1 MVFPIERE
9 GFAGPSRRP
18 HFLVRQKRGGEG
30 RPDPFITLRRLE
42 IENTHKE
49 ENNMRSNKAHRLLAL
64 LLTFV
69 MTFSL
74 LPTVTWA
81 ATSGDCSAD
90 DGSSSVTWS
99 YDANTTTL
107 TISGTGAMADYGT
120 TTSAR
125 APWYSQR
132 GTVTKITVSEGVT
145 RIGAFAFNS
154 YAKLTSV
161 SLPTTLESIGD
172 SAFISCTS
180 LTDTNFLP
188 STDISMGDSVF
199 AACTGIAVIA
209 IPDGW
214 TKIDAG
220 AFASITQATA
230 IAIPSTVK
238 EIGAAAFKSCTKV
251 ATVSIPDSVTKIGN
265 DAFADWTIEQTLC
278 FDKDKDDVLSAVTF
292 GDGWN
297 GNALIDYNGER
308 VYPFAFNGTYTYEE
322 NSVNWAYDLDTKT
335 LSFIGTGAFDIA
347 AGTTITEEVYPWL
360 RFTAYVE
367 HVVFSDG
374 LTSIPD
380 SVISNATKLRTV
392 KLPSTLVTVGAGAFK
407 GCTAVSWISLP
418 SSVRT
423 IGVSAFAN
431 WTVAQIIN
439 IEMSAED
446 FANKDV
452 MWYASDWNAKAV
464 VTYLEGPDIAWA
476 NNAVITLDTDQG
488 IFTGVVDL
496 EARTVTFSRDMSN
509 PAPFTLTQVTASVTG
524 ADGSAEVPDNLEMVT
539 YSGKVKFRGTDQIT
553 LVPANGTNGDRISL
567 IVFFQITWIRYT
579 FSGKGTEKSPYLIK
593 NANDLVGLAAVVNAG
608 NTMAGKYLRQT
619 ADIDMT
625 GVPDWTPIAKATTSG
640 SSRNPFSGTYDGRGH
655 RIKNFVYNNA
665 ETSYFG
671 LFGVLGESSVVKSI
685 VLDESCSITAK
696 SYVGGIAARSFGR
709 IEDCVNYGKV
719 TATGTAGQVPTLMV
733 GGIVGNGKVLTNCA
747 NYGDV
752 TGNPNASGFSSDGG
766 TNVGGIAGNAR
777 ILVNCRNYG
786 AVIGGGLVG
795 GVVGQVSDH
804 QSTLEN
810 PMGVVSGCANYGT
823 VNAREKAGG
832 LVGLLGGI
840 MEDCYNQGTV
850 KVEKTTVGGLVGI
863 ANTNRNANG
872 RGDMAGVFNSYHT
885 GSVQYGSEEAEPVAG
900 HLIGSATGVDV
911 NGKSLGN
918 LYYQEVGI
926 LPAIGNYDA
935 GDYATAM
942 PLTAMQAQE
951 FVDKL
956 NGYANIS
963 LYGVT
968 WTQGDSES
976 QNLPV
981 CGSFETLK
989 DYACDLTGLT
999 VNDSAALLDKNGNY
1013 YFVLPYDAD
1022 LAKVTVA
1029 TTVSPR
1035 ATVTPADGAVD
1046 FSNGRVDFVVT
1057 AEDGTHSKTYPVTVT
1072 KAASLNGLSM
1082 LRLNSWCNGS
1092 VDPSKNNGYDGA
1104 VLVDPNDFK
1113 QDTTSYSSTQ
1123 YDLHVVPLGLDNTGT
1138 NSSYRFWAIPAETGA
1153 TMTAAIGETT
1163 KTINPVTDMMGESAE
1178 YIQYG
1183 SLLKLGENTLT
1194 LTVTPPT
1201 GGNGKETV
1209 YTFKLTVLPTLK
1221 TVTFAEGG
1229 LEQDQ
1234 AFAPETLDYTLK
1246 VPDSVKSLT
1255 PTVTAT
1261 LSDGVT
1267 VTYSPELENGKLP
1280 LDKLENGKFTITV
1293 SGTEAGAT
1301 STTYTYTVET
1311 IGTYDAKITTN
1322 ATGAQVRVYQG
1333 DTLVT
1338 PGKNGVYSLRT
1349 DKSYRYVAV
1358 AKGYVTKTGTITQS
1372 ALNKAGE
1379 LTVTLS
1385 AAPTLSLTKYDAFW
1399 PNFRGNDQNM
1409 AITSVKTPTGQID
1422 AETESSDVE
1431 LLWASASGSG
1441 YDSGAVGSPI
1451 FVDGYMYAYAGTK
1464 LLKLDPAT
1472 GATVAYANMASNSD
1486 FAIIPPTYA
1495 DGMIF
1500 VALKEGRVQA
1510 FRADTLESLW
1520 VYQDPLKG
1528 QSNSPITYSDGYVY
1542 VGFWNGESG
1551 DANFV
1556 CLTADYEGTST
1567 KEALWRYTSKG
1578 GFYWAG
1584 AYAND
1589 KYVVVGTDD
1598 GQSGYTSQTAKLV
1611 VFDKFTGEIVDSKTD
1626 YTGDIRSNIA
1636 YADGRVYFTSKGGYF
1651 YSEVLGDNG
1660 KLSGSQAINLGG
1672 MSTSTP
1678 VVYNNRA
1685 YVGVSG
1691 DGQFTA
1697 YSGHHI
1703 AVLDLNSWS
1712 VAYTAATQGYP
1723 QTSGLL
1729 STNTEDGSVN
1739 VYFMDNYTPGVMRV
1753 INDSANQTSLKGG
1766 ITENGKSNCAPVVFK
1781 PEGPLAQYCISS
1793 PVVDEY
1799 GTLYFK
1805 NDSGNLIALT
1815 SAVKEL
1821 VVKEMPEV
1829 TKGDDGDYTA
1839 EGGKIVALLANSME
1853 RDVTKLV
1860 TYRDAADGSVE
1871 AVYTYGIN
1879 VGNYTLSTKAVSLTG
1894 ASESDIKIGNGS
1906 VDGTTVDGVT
1916 TFKAGT
1922 SADAP
1927 EIKVTAPAAGWKLGE
1942 SNAFTVASENDAAC
1956 VVLVKKADGTYQK
1969 LTATT
1974 ANGTHSFTATLA
1986 ADDEII
1992 VMLNGDMN
2000 GDGLVNATDATLVS
2014 RACLSESH
2022 RAYRALSDQATC
2034 AIGTPNAAAALMIN
2048 RACLSAAHKAY
2059 KAMSW

>member
-1 MVFPIERE
+1 
-9 GFAGPSRRP
+9 
-18 HFLVRQKRGGEG
+18 
-30 RPDPFITLRRLE
+30 
-42 IENTHKE
+42 
-49 ENNMRSNKAHRLLAL
+49 
-64 LLTFV
+64 
-69 MTFSL
+69 
-74 LPTVTWA
+74 
-81 ATSGDCSAD
+81 
-90 DGSSSVTWS
+90 
-99 YDANTTTL
+99 
-107 TISGTGAMADYGT
+107 
-120 TTSAR
+120 
-125 APWYSQR
+125 
-132 GTVTKITVSEGVT
+132 
-145 RIGAFAFNS
+145 
-154 YAKLTSV
+154 
-161 SLPTTLESIGD
+161 
-172 SAFISCTS
+172 
-180 LTDTNFLP
+180 
-188 STDISMGDSVF
+188 
-199 AACTGIAVIA
+199 
-209 IPDGW
+209 
-214 TKIDAG
+214 
-220 AFASITQATA
+220 
-230 IAIPSTVK
+230 
-238 EIGAAAFKSCTKV
+238 
-251 ATVSIPDSVTKIGN
+251 
-265 DAFADWTIEQTLC
+265 
-278 FDKDKDDVLSAVTF
+278 
-292 GDGWN
+292 
-297 GNALIDYNGER
+297 
-308 VYPFAFNGTYTYEE
+308 
-322 NSVNWAYDLDTKT
+322 
-335 LSFIGTGAFDIA
+335 
-347 AGTTITEEVYPWL
+347 
-360 RFTAYVE
+360 
-367 HVVFSDG
+367 
-374 LTSIPD
+374 
-380 SVISNATKLRTV
+380 
-392 KLPSTLVTVGAGAFK
+392 
-407 GCTAVSWISLP
+407 
-418 SSVRT
+418 
-423 IGVSAFAN
+423 
-431 WTVAQIIN
+431 
-439 IEMSAED
+439 
-446 FANKDV
+446 
-452 MWYASDWNAKAV
+452 
-464 VTYLEGPDIAWA
+464 
-476 NNAVITLDTDQG
+476 
-488 IFTGVVDL
+488 
-496 EARTVTFSRDMSN
+496 
-509 PAPFTLTQVTASVTG
+509 
-524 ADGSAEVPDNLEMVT
+524 
-539 YSGKVKFRGTDQIT
+539 
-553 LVPANGTNGDRISL
+553 
-567 IVFFQITWIRYT
+567 
-579 FSGKGTEKSPYLIK
+579 
-593 NANDLVGLAAVVNAG
+593 
-608 NTMAGKYLRQT
+608 
-619 ADIDMT
+619 
-625 GVPDWTPIAKATTSG
+625 
-640 SSRNPFSGTYDGRGH
+640 
-655 RIKNFVYNNA
+655 
-665 ETSYFG
+665 
-671 LFGVLGESSVVKSI
+671 
-685 VLDESCSITAK
+685 
-696 SYVGGIAARSFGR
+696 
-709 IEDCVNYGKV
+709 
-719 TATGTAGQVPTLMV
+719 
-733 GGIVGNGKVLTNCA
+733 
-747 NYGDV
+747 
-752 TGNPNASGFSSDGG
+752 
-766 TNVGGIAGNAR
+766 
-777 ILVNCRNYG
+777 
-786 AVIGGGLVG
+786 
-795 GVVGQVSDH
+795 
-804 QSTLEN
+804 
-810 PMGVVSGCANYGT
+810 
-823 VNAREKAGG
+823 
-832 LVGLLGGI
+832 
-840 MEDCYNQGTV
+840 
-850 KVEKTTVGGLVGI
+850 
-863 ANTNRNANG
+863 
-872 RGDMAGVFNSYHT
+872 
-885 GSVQYGSEEAEPVAG
+885 
-900 HLIGSATGVDV
+900 
-911 NGKSLGN
+911 
-918 LYYQEVGI
+918 
-926 LPAIGNYDA
+926 
-935 GDYATAM
+935 
-942 PLTAMQAQE
+942 
-951 FVDKL
+951 
-956 NGYANIS
+956 
-963 LYGVT
+963 
-968 WTQGDSES
+968 
-976 QNLPV
+976 
-981 CGSFETLK
+981 
-989 DYACDLTGLT
+989 
-999 VNDSAALLDKNGNY
+999 
-1013 YFVLPYDAD
+1013 
-1022 LAKVTVA
+1022 
-1029 TTVSPR
+1029 
-1035 ATVTPADGAVD
+1035 
-1046 FSNGRVDFVVT
+1046 
-1057 AEDGTHSKTYPVTVT
+1057 
-1072 KAASLNGLSM
+1072 M

-1385 AAPTLSLTKYDAFW
+1385 AVPAISLPDYAASW

-1409 AITSVKTPTGQID
+1409 AITKVKTPTGQID
-1422 AETESSDVE
+1422 AETKTSDVE

-1451 FVDGYMYAYAGTK
+1451 FVGGYMYAYAGTR

-1472 GATVAYANMASNSD
+1472 GATVKSVEMASNSD

-1556 CLTADYEGTST
+1556 CLTADYEGTSA
-1567 KEALWRYTSKG
+1567 KEALWRYTSQG

-1584 AYAND
+1584 AYANE

-1611 VFDKFTGEIVDSKTD
+1611 VFDKRTGEIVDSKES

-1636 YADGRVYFTSKGGYF
+1636 YADGRVYFTSKGGHF
-1651 YSEVLGDNG
+1651 YSEVIGSDG
-1660 KLSGSQAINLGG
+1660 KIDLTQSKDIDLGG

-1678 VVYNNRA
+1678 VVYKSRA

-1691 DGQFTA
+1691 EKQFTA

-1712 VAYTAATQGYP
+1712 VAYTATTQGYP

-1753 INDSANQTSLKGG
+1753 INDSAGQTALKNG
-1766 ITENGKSNCAPVVFK
+1766 ITENGQSNCAPVVFK
-1781 PEGPLAQYCISS
+1781 PEGPLAQYCICS
-1793 PVVDEY
+1793 PVVDKY

-1821 VVKEMPEV
+1821 VVAEAPESIDVDGNKVQV
-1829 TKGDDGDYTA
+1829 T
-1839 EGGKIVALLANSME
+1839 GGKIVAKLANGME

-1860 TYRDAADGSVE
+1860 TYHLNDEQEPE
-1871 AVYTYGIN
+1871 AVYTYGAE
-1879 VGNYTLSTKAVSLTG
+1879 VGNYTLSTKTVSLTG
-1894 ASESDIKIGNGS
+1894 AAQAEIKIGNGS

-1974 ANGTHSFTATLA
+1974 GENGTHSFTATLA
-1986 ADDEII
+1986 EGDEI
-1992 VMLNGDMN
+1992 VVALKGDVDGNGEIDI
-2000 GDGLVNATDATLVS
+2000 ADAMQTKAASLGTLTLEGQYV
-2014 RACLSESH
+2014 
-2022 RAYRALSDQATC
+2022 YC
-2034 AIGTPNAAAALMIN
+2034 AMVAGGTEIDIADAMQVKAASLGT
-2048 RACLSAAHKAY
+2048 LDLT
-2059 KAMSW
+2059 W

>member
-145 RIGAFAFNS
+145 RIGVFAFNS

-804 QSTLEN
+804 QSTLKN

-1072 KAASLNGLSM
+1072 KAASPNGLSM

-1385 AAPTLSLTKYDAFW
+1385 AVPAISLPDYAASW

-1409 AITSVKTPTGQID
+1409 AITKVKTPTGQID

-1871 AVYTYGIN
+1871 AVYTYGTN

-1974 ANGTHSFTATLA
+1974 GENGTHSFTATLA
-1986 ADDEII
+1986 EGDEI
-1992 VMLNGDMN
+1992 VVALKGDVDGNGEIDI
-2000 GDGLVNATDATLVS
+2000 ADAMQTKAASLGTLTLEGQYV
-2014 RACLSESH
+2014 
-2022 RAYRALSDQATC
+2022 YC
-2034 AIGTPNAAAALMIN
+2034 AMAAGGTEIDIADAMQVKAASLGT
-2048 RACLSAAHKAY
+2048 LDLT
-2059 KAMSW
+2059 W

>member
-1 MVFPIERE
+1 
-9 GFAGPSRRP
+9 
-18 HFLVRQKRGGEG
+18 
-30 RPDPFITLRRLE
+30 
-42 IENTHKE
+42 
-49 ENNMRSNKAHRLLAL
+49 MRSNKAHRLLAL

-1072 KAASLNGLSM
+1072 KAASPNGLSM

-1338 PGKNGVYSLRT
+1338 PDKKGVYSLRT
-1349 DKSYRYVAV
+1349 DKSYNYVVV
-1358 AKGYVTKTGTITQS
+1358 AKGYVTKTGTISQP
-1372 ALNKAGE
+1372 ALNEGV
-1379 LTVTLS
+1379 LNVTLT

-1510 FRADTLESLW
+1510 FRADNLTSLW

-1551 DANFV
+1551 AANFV
-1556 CLTADYEGTST
+1556 CLTADYEGTSA
-1567 KEALWRYTSKG
+1567 KEALWRYTSDG

-1611 VFDKFTGEIVDSKTD
+1611 VFNKRTGEIVDSKEG

>member
-1 MVFPIERE
+1 
-9 GFAGPSRRP
+9 
-18 HFLVRQKRGGEG
+18 
-30 RPDPFITLRRLE
+30 
-42 IENTHKE
+42 
-49 ENNMRSNKAHRLLAL
+49 MRSNKAHRLLAL

-671 LFGVLGESSVVKSI
+671 LFGVLGESSVVKGI

-1072 KAASLNGLSM
+1072 KAASPNGLSM

-1267 VTYSPELENGKLP
+1267 VTYSPALDADGKLP

-1293 SGTEAGAT
+1293 SGTEEGAT
-1301 STTYTYTVET
+1301 STIYTYTVET

-1338 PGKNGVYSLRT
+1338 PNESGVYSLRT
-1349 DKSYRYVAV
+1349 DMSYRYVVV
-1358 AKGYVTKTGTITQS
+1358 AKGYVTKTGTISQP
-1372 ALNKAGE
+1372 ALNEGV
-1379 LTVTLS
+1379 LNVTLT

-1422 AETESSDVE
+1422 AETKNSDVE

-1472 GATVAYANMASNSD
+1472 GATVASANMASNSD

-1551 DANFV
+1551 AANFV
-1556 CLTADYEGTST
+1556 CLTADYEGTSV
-1567 KEALWRYTSKG
+1567 KEALWRYTSQG

-1611 VFDKFTGEIVDSKTD
+1611 VFDKRTGEIVDSKEG

-1660 KLSGSQAINLGG
+1660 KLSGSKSINLGG

-1678 VVYNNRA
+1678 VVYNGRA

-1691 DGQFTA
+1691 TGQFTP

-1703 AVLDLNSWS
+1703 AVLDLTSWS
-1712 VAYTAATQGYP
+1712 VAYTATTQGYP

-1753 INDSANQTSLKGG
+1753 INDSANQTALKNG
-1766 ITENGKSNCAPVVFK
+1766 ISENGQSNCAPVVFK

-1821 VVKEMPEV
+1821 VVKEAPESVDVDGSKVQV
-1829 TKGDDGDYTA
+1829 T
-1839 EGGKIVALLANSME
+1839 GGKIVAKLANGME
-1853 RDVTKLV
+1853 RDVTNVV
-1860 TYRDAADGSVE
+1860 TYRTNDEGQPE
-1871 AVYTYGIN
+1871 AVYTYGTN
-1879 VGNYTLSTKAVSLTG
+1879 VGNYTLSVKTVSLTQPK
-1894 ASESDIKIGNGS
+1894 SDIKIGNGTT
-1906 VDGTTVDGVT
+1906 DGTTVDGVT

-1927 EIKVTAPAAGWKLGE
+1927 EIKVTAPAAGWKLDAE
-1942 SNAFTVASENDAAC
+1942 NTFTVASDNDVAC

-1974 ANGTHSFTATLA
+1974 GENGKHSFTATLA
-1986 ADDEII
+1986 ADDSI
-1992 VMLNGDMN
+1992 VVALKGDVS
-2000 GDGLVNATDATLVS
+2000 GDGVIGMEDATQVMNAWVNETEISAIGIFAANVTNAAEAISMNNAT
-2014 RACLSESH
+2014 
-2022 RAYRALSDQATC
+2022 
-2034 AIGTPNAAAALMIN
+2034 AIMNAWVNETVFA
-2048 RACLSAAHKAY
+2048 
-2059 KAMSW
+2059 W